1 MIDRSSAGSRSEGG
15 LPSNTIVVSCAGG
28 GYLGGALEDTVFA
41 RNGVTARQRIESQ
54 AGGLH
59 IVEGPHFS
67 LFVQG
72 HLYCFGCDS
81 LDLDQNLSILLERLE
96 RGDDLAA
103 ALRSVA
109 GGLYGI
115 FVLDHR
121 RRTLA
126 VTVDWQGFW
135 PLYYRAD
142 RGAVHFSNDQFS
154 LGAIAALSE
163 AALHEYLKYGYL
175 PFSESLFDS
184 VHRIGP
190 GETITVGLSEH
201 TETCSRD
208 VGRVPLRPL
217 SERYR
222 STEEAST
229 ELVAAFDSY
238 FARFDGRRWAVG
250 LSGGY
255 DSRLIAAYLADREV
269 SLEAIS

>member
-96 RGDDLAA
+96 RGDDL
-103 ALRSVA
+103 
-109 GGLYGI
+109 
-115 FVLDHR
+115 
-121 RRTLA
+121 TLA